1 MPKVR
6 EWTKDEDK
14 RIESLRRKGIPYK
27 DMPPFFE
34 DRSQDA
40 IRNRWWVL
48 SNRTA
53 QHWLEEE
60 VIGHLDIESSNLKA
74 NIGYMLSWAIKYDGG
89 AVVTDC
95 ITKKDLNNNPE
106 FPDRRIMKSLLDEMK
121 KIDVFVTYYGTG
133 FDIPYMRTRALMM
146 GLDFPEYGQKK
157 HIDCYYMVRSLMKL
171 HRSSL
176 DAATAAIGVPGKTPV
191 DVRTWRLAQLGK
203 PSALKEV
210 LDHNKADVVILEKL
224 FNRLRK
230 FRKIT
235 RKSL

>member
-1 MPKVR
+1 MPKIR

-14 RIESLRRKGIPYK
+14 RIEALRKKGVPYK

-48 SNRTA
+48 SNRQA

-60 VIGHLDIESSNLKA
+60 VIGHLDIEASDLKA

-95 ITKKDLNNNPE
+95 ITKKDITNNPE
-106 FPDRRIMKSLLDEMK
+106 FPDKRIMKSLLAEVDK
-121 KIDVFVTYYGTG
+121 CDVLVTYYGTG
-133 FDIPYMRTRALMM
+133 FDIPFMRTRALMM

-157 HIDCYYMVRSLMKL
+157 HVDCYYMVRSLMKL

-176 DAATAAIGVPGKTPV
+176 DAATSAIGVPGKTPV
-191 DVRTWRLAQLGK
+191 DVRTWRLATLGK
-203 PSALKEV
+203 PSALKDV

-224 FNRLRK
+224 FQRLKR

-235 RKSL
+235 RKSI